1 MPQVLRMNGF
11 SVFIYVH
18 DHPPPHVHVRR
29 AGGWCTI
36 ANGEGEAAPSLL
48 DLGSLRR
55 TEAGQALW
63 LVNAGQEM
71 LLAHWRR
78 IHGPSDPDP

>member
-1 MPQVLRMNGF
+1 MPQVLRMNGY

-18 DHPPPHVHVRR
+18 DHYPPHVHVRR
-29 AGGWCTI
+29 GGGWCTI
-36 ANGEGEAAPSLL
+36 AIGGDGEPPSLL

-63 LVNAGQEM
+63 LVNASQEM

-78 IHGPSDPDP
+78 IHGTGCPDR